1 MPFVVD
7 TSKVQVNVENA
18 YANSKGNTE
27 CVAFVQM
34 ADLIGGGHVPRTGDW
49 RKGNYVK
56 DLAANQIAKGTVIA
70 TFDDA
75 GNYPGDNRHAAVYL
89 SHNEKGITVYDQW
102 NSQKKVLQRT
112 LYYKESANRTVDNGN
127 FYWIVETAATVGAA
141 LTELQH
147 QKMFCGPLGPNE
159 G

>member
-34 ADLIGGGHVPRTGDW
+34 AALVGGGSVPRTGDW
-49 RKGNYVK
+49 RKGKYVK
-56 DLAANQIAKGTVIA
+56 GLTALEITKGTVIA

-75 GNYPGDNRHAAVYL
+75 GNYPGDNRHAAVFI
-89 SHNEKGITVYDQW
+89 SQDEKGITVYDQW
-102 NSQKKVLQRT
+102 NSQKMVKQRT
-112 LYYKESANRTVDNGN
+112 LYFKDSANRTVDNGN
-127 FYWIVETAATVGAA
+127 FYWIVETAATVAA
-141 LTELQH
+141 GLTEPQH
-147 QKMFCGPLGPNE
+147 KQMFCSPFDVPQ
-159 G
+159 